1 MKKLIAILAVA
12 LLPGCAIYDAY
23 MMTPYDSDE
32 YKLTVEL
39 RADAHKYK
47 AQCDDADASKRN
59 AQAIA
64 DKTQLFEFYSEHIPR
79 NDNGASASR
88 NLNEIAQ
95 GLLKRYNSGDKV
107 SPTFCRLKF
116 EGIEIGAVTVQSVL
130 AKRPRK

>member
-1 MKKLIAILAVA
+1 MKKLIALLAVSM
-12 LLPGCAIYDAY
+12 LSSCAVYDAY
-23 MMTPYDSDE
+23 MMTKYDSNE
-32 YKLTVEL
+32 YKLAVEI
-39 RADAHKYK
+39 RTDAHLAKTE
-47 AQCDDADASKRN
+47 CDNPLASKIN

-130 AKRPRK
+130 AKRPR

>member
-1 MKKLIAILAVA
+1 MKKLIALLTVSMLSSCAV
-12 LLPGCAIYDAY
+12 YDAY
-23 MMTPYDSDE
+23 MMTKYDSNE
-32 YKLTVEL
+32 YKLAVEI
-39 RADAHKYK
+39 RTDAHLAKTE
-47 AQCDDADASKRN
+47 CDNPLASKIN
-59 AQAIA
+59 AQSIA

-130 AKRPRK
+130 AKRPR

>member
-1 MKKLIAILAVA
+1 MKKLIALLALVSLTGCSTLIDSYLMTKYDSNEYQLAVE
-12 LLPGCAIYDAY
+12 IR
-23 MMTPYDSDE
+23 T
-32 YKLTVEL
+32 
-39 RADAHKYK
+39 DAHLAKK
-47 AQCDDADASKRN
+47 DCENPLASKIN
-59 AQAIA
+59 AQSIA

-79 NDNGASASR
+79 NNNGASASR

-130 AKRPRK
+130 AKRPR

>member
-1 MKKLIAILAVA
+1 MRKLLLVALVA
-12 LLPGCAIYDAY
+12 LLPGCALYDAY
-23 MMTPYDSDE
+23 MMTPYDSAE

-39 RADAHKYK
+39 RTDAHKYK
-47 AQCDDADASKRN
+47 AQCEDPVVSKAN

-64 DKTQLFEFYSEHIPR
+64 DKAQLFEFYSEHIPR

-116 EGIEIGAVTVQSVL
+116 EGIEIGAVTMQSVL

>member
-1 MKKLIAILAVA
+1 MKRLIAVLAVP
-12 LLPGCAIYDAY
+12 LLSSCAIYDAY
-23 MMTPYDSDE
+23 MMTPYDSNE
-32 YKLTVEL
+32 YKLAVEI
-39 RADAHKYK
+39 RTDAHKYR

-79 NDNGASASR
+79 NNNGASASR

-107 SPTFCRLKF
+107 STTFCRLKF
-116 EGIEIGAVTVQSVL
+116 EGIEIGAVTLQSVL
-130 AKRPRK
+130 GKKPR